1 MGKQFNQNFNNWLQE
16 VANGC
21 YQIAVNSA
29 YNMDMDFYVF
39 QSNVSFQPELMIIGS
54 NPGGNKEY
62 STMKREQGRDRRT
75 ANNLGISDHNQFLVN
90 DGWGSMRSLCE
101 LFSGPILRP
110 VFEKAVITNIVYFNT
125 GNFQELR
132 KRLNQGG
139 REALQFCVKKN
150 MELIRLVSPKHLLLM
165 GIPARDNLRPYF
177 DKPLQSLLV
186 TPVEKY
192 NLIQETTLN
201 GIPTYCIHHPSRN
214 YKFNTGENQ
223 NLKRAMF
230 EKILSK

>member
-1 MGKQFNQNFNNWLQE
+1 MGKQFNQNLNNWLQE

-62 STMKREQGRDRRT
+62 STMNREQGRERRT

-132 KRLNQGG
+132 KRMNQGG

-186 TPVEKY
+186 TPVEK
-192 NLIQETTLN
+192 I
-201 GIPTYCIHHPSRN
+201 
-214 YKFNTGENQ
+214 
-223 NLKRAMF
+223 
-230 EKILSK
+230 

>member
-1 MGKQFNQNFNNWLQE
+1 MN
-16 VANGC
+16 
-21 YQIAVNSA
+21 
-29 YNMDMDFYVF
+29 
-39 QSNVSFQPELMIIGS
+39 
-54 NPGGNKEY
+54 
-62 STMKREQGRDRRT
+62 REQGRERRT

-132 KRLNQGG
+132 KRMNQGG

>member
-1 MGKQFNQNFNNWLQE
+1 MGKQFNQNLNNWLQE

-62 STMKREQGRDRRT
+62 STMNREQGRERRT

-132 KRLNQGG
+132 KRMNQGG

-214 YKFNTGENQ
+214 YKFNTGR
-223 NLKRAMF
+223 K
-230 EKILSK
+230 SKSKTSNV

>member
-1 MGKQFNQNFNNWLQE
+1 MGKQFNQNLNNWLQE

-21 YQIAVNSA
+21 HQIAVNSA
-29 YNMDMDFYVF
+29 YNMGMDFYVF

-62 STMKREQGRDRRT
+62 STMNREQGRERRT

-125 GNFQELR
+125 DNFQELR
-132 KRLNQGG
+132 KRMNQGG

-192 NLIQETTLN
+192 NLIQK
-201 GIPTYCIHHPSRN
+201 PR
-214 YKFNTGENQ
+214 
-223 NLKRAMF
+223 
-230 EKILSK
+230 

>member
-1 MGKQFNQNFNNWLQE
+1 MGKQFNQNLNNWLQE

-21 YQIAVNSA
+21 HQIAVNSA

-62 STMKREQGRDRRT
+62 STMNREQGRERRT

-132 KRLNQGG
+132 KRMNQGG
-139 REALQFCVKKN
+139 REALQVCVKKN

>member
-1 MGKQFNQNFNNWLQE
+1 MGKQFNQNLNNWLQE

-62 STMKREQGRDRRT
+62 STMNREQGRERRT

-132 KRLNQGG
+132 KRMNQGG

-186 TPVEKY
+186 TPWK
-192 NLIQETTLN
+192 NI
-201 GIPTYCIHHPSRN
+201 I
-214 YKFNTGENQ
+214 
-223 NLKRAMF
+223 
-230 EKILSK
+230 

>member
-1 MGKQFNQNFNNWLQE
+1 MGKQFNQNLNNWLQE

-62 STMKREQGRDRRT
+62 STMNREQGRERRT

-132 KRLNQGG
+132 KRMNQGG

-150 MELIRLVSPKHLLLM
+150 MELTIGVSPKHLLLM